1 MVSKSRTVGGDCASK
16 MNDRCC
22 PTHDLFD
29 RAWGVALKI
38 AEPNLALLGMFGESH
53 QPVADGIA
61 GGFVAS
67 GAQQYKK
74 RRQLLV
80 AEPLAVDLGME
91 QSGSEVIG
99 GFVGAEGRQLGHDPS
114 QRRSRMQEGL

>member
-29 RAWGVALKI
+29 RGWGVALEI
-38 AEPNLALLGMFGESH
+38 AEPPLALLRMFGEGR

-67 GAQQYKK
+67 GTQQYKK
-74 RRQLLV
+74 RR
-80 AEPLAVDLGME
+80 
-91 QSGSEVIG
+91 
-99 GFVGAEGRQLGHDPS
+99 
-114 QRRSRMQEGL
+114 